1 MHTASPPHHTEP
13 TLDALA
19 ARFQRGDREAFS
31 RLYTRLR
38 PGLVLVAIGIVRDNA
53 EAEDVAQWTFLQA
66 WQRRASLRD
75 PARLSAWLRRI
86 ATHRAL
92 RRAGRLGLLQDLDG
106 HLDALVCPPSA
117 FDDVSDAEHRRLLRR
132 SLTGLSPR
140 QHDVVKLRTQRGL
153 SFKEIAQRLG
163 CSHVSARV
171 NFTYGV
177 RHLKQQLAA

>member
-1 MHTASPPHHTEP
+1 MHAHTSPPPPAP
-13 TLDALA
+13 TLTALA
-19 ARFQRGDREAFS
+19 ARFQRGDRDAFS
-31 RLYTRLR
+31 LLYARLR
-38 PGLVLVAIGIVRDNA
+38 PGLVHAATGIVRDPS
-53 EAEDVAQWTFLQA
+53 EAEDVVQWTFLQA

-92 RRAGRLGLLQDLDG
+92 RRIGRRSRLQDLDA
-106 HLDALVCPPSA
+106 HLDALVTQRSA
-117 FDDVSDAEHRRLLRR
+117 FDDVSHAEHRRLLRR

-153 SFKEIAQRLG
+153 SFKEIGQRLG

-177 RHLKQQLAA
+177 RNLKAQLAA